1 MYGYGNYGID
11 YNISS
16 TASSAATWMLVS
28 LVAALIGAAT
38 WMLVSLVAA
47 LIGGIVVYLVFLN
60 KSNEGK
66 YKGFVGWLYDFLSF
80 KSMFAEVLLKVVYL
94 ILAIY
99 ITLSSFALISAS
111 FIAFLAYLIIGNLIL
126 RLAFEFSLVILVI
139 CRNTTEINKKL
150 KKESH
155 KKEEK

>member
-16 TASSAATWMLVS
+16 TASS
-28 LVAALIGAAT
+28 AAT

-94 ILAIY
+94 
-99 ITLSSFALISAS
+99 
-111 FIAFLAYLIIGNLIL
+111 
-126 RLAFEFSLVILVI
+126 
-139 CRNTTEINKKL
+139 K
-150 KKESH
+150 
-155 KKEEK
+155 

>member
-16 TASSAATWMLVS
+16 TASS
-28 LVAALIGAAT
+28 AAT

-139 CRNTTEINKKL
+139 CRNTTKINKKI

>member
-1 MYGYGNYGID
+1 
-11 YNISS
+11 
-16 TASSAATWMLVS
+16 
-28 LVAALIGAAT
+28 
-38 WMLVSLVAA
+38 
-47 LIGGIVVYLVFLN
+47 
-60 KSNEGK
+60 
-66 YKGFVGWLYDFLSF
+66 
-80 KSMFAEVLLKVVYL
+80 MFAEVLLKVAYI

-99 ITLSSFALISAS
+99 ITLSSFALISVS

>member
-28 LVAALIGAAT
+28 LVAALIG
-38 WMLVSLVAA
+38 
-47 LIGGIVVYLVFLN
+47 GIVVYLVFLN

-66 YKGFVGWLYDFLSF
+66 FKGFVGWLYDFLSF

-99 ITLSSFALISAS
+99 ITLSSFALIGTN
-111 FIAFLAYLIIGNLIL
+111 FIAFLAYLIIGNLII

>member
-16 TASSAATWMLVS
+16 TASS
-28 LVAALIGAAT
+28 AAT

-66 YKGFVGWLYDFLSF
+66 YKGFIGWLYDFLSF
-80 KSMFAEVLLKVVYL
+80 KSMFAEVLLKVAYI
-94 ILAIY
+94 ILAIF
-99 ITLSSFALISAS
+99 ITLSSFALISVS
-111 FIAFLAYLIIGNLIL
+111 FIAFLAYLILGNLVL

>member
-1 MYGYGNYGID
+1 MNTYGAYDFG
-11 YNISS
+11 YNVTTSS
-16 TASSAATWMLVS
+16 SSVGTWMLVS
-28 LVAALIGAAT
+28 A
-38 WMLVSLVAA
+38 VAA

-66 YKGFVGWLYDFLSF
+66 YKGFVNWLYDFLSF

-99 ITLSSFALISAS
+99 ITLSSFALIGIN
-111 FIAFLAYLIIGNLIL
+111 FIAFLAYLIIGNLVL
-126 RLAFEFSLVILVI
+126 RLMFEFSLVILVI

-150 KKESH
+150 KKESA
-155 KKEEK
+155 KK